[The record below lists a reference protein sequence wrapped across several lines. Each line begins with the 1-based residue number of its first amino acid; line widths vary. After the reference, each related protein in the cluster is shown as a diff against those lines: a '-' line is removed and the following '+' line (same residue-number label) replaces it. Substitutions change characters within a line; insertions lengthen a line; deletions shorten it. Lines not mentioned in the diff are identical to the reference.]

1 VDKENKRK
9 ILVVDDEP
17 DNTSIFSMSLEDGG
31 FEVDAFTDPLLALS
45 KFKSDHKKYDLL
57 ILDIKMPDM
66 NGFELY
72 EEIRKIDNK
81 VKTCFLTAYGEGYT
95 EDFGRRFSSS
105 INVSFIRK
113 PIRVDDLVKKVI
125 EMMVVN

>member
-1 VDKENKRK
+1 VDKEKKRK
-9 ILVVDDEP
+9 VLVVDDEP

-31 FEVDAFTDPLLALS
+31 YEVDAFTDPLLALS
-45 KFKSDHKKYDLL
+45 KFKSVKKYDLL

-81 VKTCFLTAYGEGYT
+81 VKTCFLTAFGEGFS
-95 EDFGRRFSSS
+95 EEFGRRF
-105 INVSFIRK
+105 
-113 PIRVDDLVKKVI
+113 
-125 EMMVVN
+125 EMMVNQL